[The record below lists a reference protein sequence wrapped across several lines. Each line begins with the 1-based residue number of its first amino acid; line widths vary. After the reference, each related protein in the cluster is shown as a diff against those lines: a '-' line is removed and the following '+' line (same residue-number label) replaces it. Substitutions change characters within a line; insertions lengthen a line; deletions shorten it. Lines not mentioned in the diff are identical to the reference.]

1 MYKIYP
7 KNWMQGAVLQKVH
20 KLLLI
25 MKVTTLL
32 LVIGIMQVSAASLAQ
47 RVTLTERNATLL
59 QVFDKISNQT
69 GYNFLF
75 TGSDLK
81 NAKRISIDVKN
92 AALQSVL
99 KQIFS
104 NQPLNYTIENNS
116 VVVSLLPSSYSNK
129 FNPQGESSAQDFSDV
144 GGTVT
149 DSEGKPLSGASVALL
164 GTKYATKADQNG
176 AFKFTDVQYG
186 NYVMVVTYLG
196 YDKRTINIV
205 HSSKDFDVN
214 VILKRSIS
222 ELDELQVVA
231 YGSQSKRFNVGSVAT
246 VTAAEIEKQP
256 ITNPL
261 LALQGQVPG
270 LAITSASGVP
280 GSQVMVQVRGQNTLN
295 SNSLSTIKPFD
306 QPLIIIDGVPFATQ
320 NNNVNQ
326 FASMISAQGGSANP
340 ANLSASVG
348 VSPFNNINP
357 SDIES
362 ISILKD
368 ADATS
373 IYGSQGANG
382 VILITTK
389 KGKAG
394 AVSLDVNV
402 NTSFNSVG
410 RPVKLLNTAQYLQL
424 RKEAFLADGLVP
436 SDNISDYYAYAPD
449 LTVFDQNQYT
459 DWAKEIYGKNTTNT
473 NLHASLSGGTANN
486 TFIIS
491 GGYNRSNFNYPGD
504 FSDQH
509 ATLHSGLHHTSLD
522 QKLTVD
528 LTTDY
533 GYGKNLSA
541 GYGGANNVIFA
552 PNLPTLQNQDGS
564 LNWGYQGVDL
574 TRYQFY
580 ASLLKPTNLEN
591 HNFNSVFHI
600 DYKLMDGLSISANL
614 GYNRNTTNEN
624 SKDPG
629 IAQNPGNIIRTAN
642 FSNSSASSINI
653 EPQLNYR
660 KNIGN
665 GLFTALIGGTYK
677 SNPSKSSYITGS
689 GYANDNLLGSI
700 NGVPEVSASDTYSAY
715 KYIAAFAR
723 LNYIY
728 NNKYILNLTGR
739 RDGSSNFG
747 PGHRYGNFGSIGAG
761 WIFSE
766 ENTIKNLEPILS
778 FGKVSASYGTSGS
791 DGIAAYQYQ
800 ALYKAIPYI
809 PPFQGIGPSAP
820 VNLYN
825 PDYSWATKKA
835 LNIAL
840 DLGFLDNRLMFNAT
854 YYRNRESNQLVNYPL
869 PIQSGI
875 PSVLANLDATVQNR
889 GFEFSL
895 SSTNLRGD
903 KFNWTSN
910 FNLSFNRN
918 KLVSFPGLEGSSY
931 NSQYA
936 IGKPTSIIYGYRYK
950 GVNPNTGLF
959 EFYKSDGTPTYT
971 PNYLKERD
979 GGDQTVIGDREINF
993 MGGFGNTFSYKQFSL
1008 YIFCQFASQNAPSYL
1023 YQIYNSNQLGFMNN
1037 QPEAVLGQYWQK
1049 PGDLASLQRLMT
1061 GYGSPSIP
1069 EAGTNAVSTALNFGQ
1084 SDGVYVN
1091 DTYLRV
1097 KTVSLS
1103 YSLSESLA
1111 SKWKIKGASVFVNA
1125 QNLLTWTNYEVGD
1138 PEQPGS
1144 FTAFP
1149 IQRVVAL
1156 GLNFKY

>member
-7 KNWMQGAVLQKVH
+7 KNWANEAVLHKVH
-20 KLLLI
+20 KFLLI

-32 LVIGIMQVSAASLAQ
+32 LVIGIVHVSAASLAQ

-81 NAKRISIDVKN
+81 NAKRISINVKN
-92 AALQSVL
+92 VALKTVL
-99 KQIFS
+99 QQVFS
-104 NQPLNYTIENNS
+104 NQPLMYTVENNS
-116 VVVSLLPSSYSNK
+116 VVVSLNESPTKSK
-129 FNPQGESSAQDFSDV
+129 IIEETESSLYVSADI
-144 GGTVT
+144 GGKVT
-149 DSEGKPLSGASVALL
+149 DSLGNPLNGASVTLL
-164 GTKYATKADQNG
+164 GTKYSTKTDENG
-176 AFKFTDVQYG
+176 SFKFLDVDYA
-186 NYVMVVTYLG
+186 NYVMVITHLG
-196 YDKRTINIV
+196 FDKRTINIV
-205 HSSKDFDVN
+205 HSSGTFDIN
-214 VILKRSIS
+214 IILKRTIS
-222 ELDELQVVA
+222 QLDELQVVA

-261 LALQGQVPG
+261 LALQGQVAG
-270 LAITSASGVP
+270 LSITSTSGVP

-295 SNSLSTIKPFD
+295 STLNTIKPFD

-320 NNNVNQ
+320 NKNVSQ
-326 FASMISAQGGSANP
+326 FASMISAQGGSSNP
-340 ANLSASVG
+340 ANISASVG
-348 VSPFNNINP
+348 VSPFSNINP
-357 SDIES
+357 ADIES

-394 AVSLDVNV
+394 AISLDVNV

-410 RPVKLLNTAQYLQL
+410 RPVKLLNTAEYLQL
-424 RKEAFLADGLVP
+424 RKEAFTADGLVP
-436 SDNISDYYAYAPD
+436 SDKISDYYSYAPD
-449 LTVFDQNQYT
+449 LTIYDQNKYT
-459 DWAKEIYGKNTTNT
+459 DWAKEIYGKNTSNT
-473 NLHASLSGGTANN
+473 NVHASLSGGTVNN

-509 ATLHSGLHHTSLD
+509 LTLHSGIHHSSLD

-528 LTTDY
+528 LTTDF

-552 PNLPTLQNQDGS
+552 PNLPTLQNEDGS
-564 LNWGYQGVDL
+564 LNWAYQGVDL

-591 HNFNSVFHI
+591 YNFNSVLHL
-600 DYKLMDGLSISANL
+600 DYKLIDGLSISANL

-629 IAQNPGNIIRTAN
+629 VSQNPGRILRTAN
-642 FSNSSASSINI
+642 FSNSNATAINI
-653 EPQLNYR
+653 EPQVNYK
-660 KNIGN
+660 KNIAN
-665 GLFTALIGGTYK
+665 GVFSALLGATYK
-677 SNPSKSSYITGS
+677 SNPSNSSYITGS
-689 GYANDNLLGSI
+689 GYSNDNLLGSI

-715 KYIAAFAR
+715 KYVAAFAR
-723 LNYIY
+723 VNYIY
-728 NNKYILNLTGR
+728 NQKYILNLTGR

-766 ENTIKNLEPILS
+766 EAPIKNLNPILS
-778 FGKVSASYGTSGS
+778 FGKLSGSYGTSGS

-800 ALYKAIPYI
+800 SLYKAIPYI

-825 PDYSWATKKA
+825 PDYSWASKKA
-835 LNIAL
+835 LNVAL
-840 DLGFLDNRLMFNAT
+840 DLGFFNNRLLVNAT

-869 PIQSGI
+869 PIQAGI
-875 PSVLANLDATVQNR
+875 GSVLANLDATVQNR
-889 GFEFSL
+889 GLEFTL
-895 SSTNLRGD
+895 SSTNVRSD
-903 KFNWTSN
+903 DFTWTSN

-918 KLVSFPGLEGSSY
+918 KLISFPGLETSSY

-936 IGKPTSIIYGYRYK
+936 IGQPTSIIYGYRYK
-950 GVNPNTGLF
+950 GVNPETGLF
-959 EFYKSDGTPTYT
+959 EFYKSDGTATYR
-971 PNYLKERD
+971 PSYLKERD
-979 GGDQTVIGDREINF
+979 GGDQTIIGNREIDF
-993 MGGFGNTFSYKQFSL
+993 MGGFGNTFTYKQLSL
-1008 YIFCQFASQNAPSYL
+1008 YVFCQFASQNAPSYL

-1037 QPEAVLGQYWQK
+1037 QPYAVLGQYWTA
-1049 PGDLASLQRLMT
+1049 PGDVATLQRLMT
-1061 GYGSPSIP
+1061 GYGSPTIP

-1103 YSLSESLA
+1103 YNLSDGLA
-1111 SKWKIKGASVFVNA
+1111 SKLKIKGASVFVNA